1 MDWYV
6 LCFLSF
12 LFAAPLDY
20 CFPYPGPAAK
30 NNHKEVLVASISVEP
45 CGMPFNVPTM
55 RAFFDVDVFLVDA
68 VLGFVVDGSDL
79 S

>member
-20 CFPYPGPAAK
+20 CFSHPGPAAK
-30 NNHKEVLVASISVEP
+30 DDHEEVLVASISVEP
-45 CGMPFNVPTM
+45 CGMPFNVLM
-55 RAFFDVDVFLVDA
+55 MWAFFDVDVFLVDA
-68 VLGFVVDGSDL
+68 VLGFAVDGSDL